1 MRLRELDLVRYGKF
15 TERRLDFGPATAG
28 RPDLHIVYG
37 PNEAGKSTLFS
48 GFLDLLFGIEHYS
61 SYGFLHPYQTMR
73 VGGTIEA
80 AGRTHQ
86 AFRIKRK
93 TNTLVGADDQPLPDN
108 LFSASLGS
116 IDRATYRM
124 MFSLDDDS
132 IEQGGEAI
140 LKSEGELGSLLF
152 SASSGLPDSAAIL
165 STLRAE
171 ADAFYRPQARKHQL
185 SELKAELDALKVERN
200 GLDVNAREYASLRKT
215 LFAARERHDAAMA
228 RRVELRV
235 ERDRLKAQIDAL
247 PLFRRLC
254 GLRADLARTPT
265 LPLAPAE
272 WATELPAL
280 RRRDVEIATKLRQLD
295 DETRRRQEE
304 LEDLP
309 RDEAALILMERL
321 NALQEVAL
329 DARYVTAARDMPA
342 RIEELSRTKTE
353 IAACLIRLGE
363 PGDRDPASLLLP
375 TATNARLQELS
386 RQHSALQERAAS
398 ARQEAD
404 GAKRAEQEAA
414 SELARLKAEGGPC
427 VDSGALAERLRRLR
441 QDDCGLRLRA
451 ARQSLERLDAE
462 LACKLEALKPYS
474 GSADDLLGL
483 PVPAAGTIETW
494 RRDFATQDEKRL
506 RLADRVASETEQ
518 LAGEEARLAALVASG
533 GAIDDRASAE
543 LRQHRQHAWEQHR
556 ARLDTTTAALFEDAL
571 NRDDD
576 AAALRLAEAAKV
588 ADMRSLALS
597 IAERRA
603 RLDALRKQRL
613 SLAEESSPLAKA
625 VTTAAA
631 VCGLPNVT
639 QLPELEAWLAARL
652 VALDIREQQRS
663 TRLDL
668 ARAQA
673 DENDARDVLKE
684 SLAEIGVIERL
695 PKRLDDLLAFAE
707 NAVAQAQAAFSAGKA
722 AREAVRRAGDMLEQR
737 QSTLAQA
744 EDALSSWQEQWDDP
758 LSATWLADRQ
768 ERPLPDR
775 VAPMLAVLQ
784 DLDKLV
790 QRKADLDHRVAGM
803 RKDQVAFE
811 TAVADLAGMPGI
823 EDTLATFAA
832 MRARVADAEKQE
844 DRRAALLAELLRVE
858 EEKRTI
864 AAEQDLHTARKRLV
878 LDFFNCETLDEAG
891 LRLDAAREQER
902 LRQRIAESEADLAS
916 RLGVAGSEDAEA
928 LLATLDDETVR
939 LELARVEALLEESD
953 RDVSELHADV
963 RTKEAAL
970 ANIAGDDTVAAL
982 DQRRRTLLLEIEA
995 KALGYLKLKAGVIAA
1010 EQALRLFRERHRSAM
1025 MRRASETFSRISG
1038 GEYSSLSAQADK
1050 GQEFLIA
1057 NAAAGGSKLARD
1069 LSKGTR
1075 FQLYLSL
1082 RIAGYHEV
1090 AAARETL
1097 PFIADDIMET
1107 FDDGR
1112 AGRAFE
1118 LMADMA
1124 RVGQVIYLTHHG
1136 HLCDIAR
1143 TACPEVTIHR
1153 L

>member
-15 TERRLDFGPATAG
+15 TERRLDFGPAASG
-28 RPDLHIVYG
+28 APDLHIVYG

-61 SYGFLHPYQTMR
+61 SYGFLHPYPTMR
-73 VGGTIEA
+73 VGGIVEA

-86 AFRIKRK
+86 AFRVKRK

-132 IEQGGEAI
+132 IEEGGESI

-165 STLRAE
+165 STLRGE

-185 SELKAELDALKVERN
+185 SELKAELDALKVERSL
-200 GLDVNAREYASLRKT
+200 LDVNAREYAALRKT
-215 LFAARERHDAAMA
+215 LLAARERHDAAMA
-228 RRVELRV
+228 HRVELRM
-235 ERDRLKAQIDAL
+235 ERDRLKAQMDAL
-247 PLFRRLC
+247 PLFRRLD
-254 GLRADLARTPT
+254 GLRADLAKAPA
-265 LPLAPAE
+265 LPRAPAE
-272 WATELPAL
+272 WAADLPAL
-280 RRRDVEIATKLRQLD
+280 RRRDIEIATRLRQLD
-295 DETRRRQEE
+295 DEARRRQDE

-309 RDEAALILMERL
+309 RDEAALVLAERL
-321 NALQEVAL
+321 NVLQETAL

-342 RIEELSRTKTE
+342 RIDELSRTKTE
-353 IAACLIRLGE
+353 IAACLVRLGD

-375 TATNARLQELS
+375 AATNTRLQELS

-404 GAKRAEQEAA
+404 AARRAEREAA
-414 SELARLKAEGGPC
+414 AELVRLQAEGGP
-427 VDSGALAERLRRLR
+427 GADPTMLVERLRRLR
-441 QDDCGLRLRA
+441 QDDCGLRLHA

-462 LACKLEALKPYS
+462 LADKLEALNPFS

-483 PVPAAGTIETW
+483 PVPAAGTIEIW
-494 RRDFATQDEKRL
+494 RRELAALDERRL
-506 RLADRVASETEQ
+506 RLADRIGSETEQ
-518 LAGEEARLAALVASG
+518 LAGEAARLDALTASG
-533 GAIDDRASAE
+533 GAIDDRASTE
-543 LRQHRQHAWEQHR
+543 LRQHRQHAWEKHK
-556 ARLDTTTAALFEDAL
+556 ARLDATTAVIFEDAL
-571 NRDDD
+571 RRDDD
-576 AAALRLAEAAKV
+576 ATALRLAEAAKV
-588 ADMRSLALS
+588 ADMHSLALS

-603 RLDALRKQRL
+603 RLDSLREHQV
-613 SLAEESSPLAKA
+613 SVAGESSVLLEA
-625 VTTAAA
+625 VQMAAA
-631 VCGLPNVT
+631 GCGLPSVT
-639 QLPELEAWLAARL
+639 QLTQLEAWIAARL
-652 VALDIREQQRS
+652 AALDVRTQQRS
-663 TRLDL
+663 TRLEFD
-668 ARAQA
+668 RAQA
-673 DENDARDVLKE
+673 DAKDARETLKE
-684 SLAEIGVIERL
+684 SLAEIGLTERL
-695 PKRLDDLLAFAE
+695 PPRLDDLMAFAE
-707 NAVAQAQAAFSAGKA
+707 NAIAQAQAAFVAGKA
-722 AREAVRRAGDMLEQR
+722 AREAARRAADGLEQR
-737 QSTLAQA
+737 LSTLTQA
-744 EDALSSWQEQWDDP
+744 EDALSSWQAQWDDL
-758 LSATWLADRQ
+758 LSGTWLAGRP
-768 ERPLPDR
+768 ERPLPDQI
-775 VAPMLAVLQ
+775 APMLAVLQ

-790 QRKADLDHRVAGM
+790 QRKVDLDHRVTGM

-811 TAVADLAGMPGI
+811 TAIADLAGASAVD
-823 EDTLATFAA
+823 DTLATFAA
-832 MRARVADAEKQE
+832 MKARIAEAEKHE
-844 DRRAALLAELLRVE
+844 ARRAALLAECVRLE
-858 EEKRTI
+858 EEKRKV
-864 AAEQDLHTARKRLV
+864 AAEQELHVARKRLV
-878 LDFFNCETLDEAG
+878 LDFFDCETLDEAG
-891 LRLDAAREQER
+891 LRLDASREQER
-902 LRQRIAESEADLAS
+902 LCQRITEAEADLVS
-916 RLGVAGSEDAEA
+916 RLGVVSIDDALA
-928 LLATLDDETVR
+928 LLATLDDEAVR
-939 LELARVEALLEESD
+939 LELVRIEALLEESD
-953 RDVSELHADV
+953 RDVSELHADM

-982 DQRRRTLLLEIEA
+982 EQRRRTLLLEIEA
-995 KALGYLKLKAGVIAA
+995 KALGYLKLRAGLIAA

-1038 GEYSSLSAQADK
+1038 GEYTGLSAQADK

-1112 AGRAFE
+1112 AGRAFA

-1124 RVGQVIYLTHHG
+1124 RLGQVIYLTHHE

-1143 TACPEVTIHR
+1143 AACPEVTIHR

>member
-15 TERRLDFGPATAG
+15 TERRLDFGPAISG

-61 SYGFLHPYQTMR
+61 SYGFLHAYQTMR

-108 LFSASLGS
+108 LFSAALGS

-165 STLRAE
+165 SILRAE

-215 LFAARERHDAAMA
+215 LLAARERHDAAMA

-235 ERDRLKAQIDAL
+235 ERDRLRAQIDAL

-254 GLRADLARTPT
+254 GLRIDLAKAPA
-265 LPLAPAE
+265 LPPAPAE
-272 WATELPAL
+272 WAAELPAL
-280 RRRDVEIATKLRQLD
+280 RRRDIEIATRLRQLA
-295 DETRRRQEE
+295 DESRRRQEE
-304 LEDLP
+304 LEVLP
-309 RDEAALILMERL
+309 HDKAALILVERL
-321 NALQEVAL
+321 NALQETAL

-342 RIEELSRTKTE
+342 RIDELSRTNIE
-353 IAACLIRLGE
+353 ISACLVRLGE
-363 PGDRDPASLLLP
+363 RGDQDPASLLLP
-375 TATNARLQELS
+375 TATGARLQELS
-386 RQHSALQERAAS
+386 RRHSALQERAAS

-404 GAKRAEQEAA
+404 GAKRMEREATD
-414 SELARLKAEGGPC
+414 ELARLQAERSSAIDPSAF
-427 VDSGALAERLRRLR
+427 VERLRRVR
-441 QDDCGLRLRA
+441 QDDCSLRLQA
-451 ARQSLERLDAE
+451 TRQVLERLDAE
-462 LACKLEALKPYS
+462 LADKLAALKPYS

-483 PVPAAGTIETW
+483 TVPAAGTIETW
-494 RRDFATQDEKRL
+494 RRDTAAQDQRRL

-518 LAGEEARLAALVASG
+518 LAGEEARLAALIASG
-533 GAIDDRASAE
+533 GALDDRASIE
-543 LRQHRQHAWEQHR
+543 IRQQRQHAWERHKV
-556 ARLDTTTAALFEDAL
+556 RLDATTAEIFEDAL
-571 NRDDD
+571 GRDDD
-576 AAALRLAEAAKV
+576 ATALRLAEAAKV

-603 RLDALRKQRL
+603 RLDELGRQQC
-613 SLAEESSPLAKA
+613 SLAEEASALAQAVKA
-625 VTTAAA
+625 TASAS
-631 VCGLPNVT
+631 GLPDVT
-639 QLPELEAWLAARL
+639 QLTQLEAWLVSRL
-652 VALDIREQQRS
+652 AALDVRTQQRS
-663 TRLDL
+663 TRLELD
-668 ARAQA
+668 RAQA
-673 DENDARDVLKE
+673 DENDARDVLKD
-684 SLAEIGVIERL
+684 SLAEIGVTERL
-695 PKRLDDLLAFAE
+695 PQRLDDLMAFAE
-707 NAVAQAQAAFSAGKA
+707 NAVGQAQAAFSAGNA
-722 AREAVRRAGDMLEQR
+722 AREAVRRSSDALEQR
-737 QSTLAQA
+737 KSILAQA
-744 EDALSSWQEQWDDP
+744 EDALCSWREQWDDL
-758 LSATWLADRQ
+758 LSTTWLAG
-768 ERPLPDR
+768 RPEQLLPDQI
-775 VAPMLAVLQ
+775 APMLAVLQ

-811 TAVADLAGMPGI
+811 AAIANLAGVPDTG
-823 EDTLATFAA
+823 DTLAIFAA
-832 MRARVADAEKQE
+832 MKARAAEAEKQE
-844 DRRAALLAELLRVE
+844 DRRATLLTELARLE
-858 EEKRTI
+858 EEKRSV
-864 AAEQDLHTARKRLV
+864 AAEQDLHIARKRLV
-878 LDFFNCETLDEAG
+878 LDFFDCETLDEAG
-891 LRLDAAREQER
+891 LRLDASREQER
-902 LRQRIAESEADLAS
+902 LRQRIAESEADLAQ
-916 RLGVAGSEDAEA
+916 RLGVARSEDAEA
-928 LLATLDDETVR
+928 LLAALDDEAVR

-953 RDVSELHADV
+953 RDVSELHADM
-963 RTKEAAL
+963 RTKEGAL
-970 ANIAGDDTVAAL
+970 ANIAGDDAVAAL

-995 KALGYLKLKAGVIAA
+995 KALGYLKLRAGLIAA
-1010 EQALRLFRERHRSAM
+1010 EQALRLFRERHRSGM

-1057 NAAAGGSKLARD
+1057 NAATGGSKLARD

-1124 RVGQVIYLTHHG
+1124 RVGQVIYLTHHE